1 MQTFMNRMVRAA
13 KLDATLYEEIEAD
26 TGAMGQA
33 VGVVVLAAVA
43 AGLGAGRGLGAIVV
57 GSLVALLGWYVWAY
71 LIYWIGTRLLP
82 ERETRADHGELLRC
96 LGFAAS
102 PGLIRVL
109 GVVPGLGGSVF
120 LAGSIWMLVATVI
133 ATRQALDYRSTWR
146 AAGVSAIG
154 WVAQA
159 ILLGATLWLLGS
171 FARAV

>member
-1 MQTFMNRMVRAA
+1 VQTFVNRMIRAA
-13 KLDATLYEEIEAD
+13 KLDAGLYEQVEAD
-26 TGAMGQA
+26 AGAMGQA

-43 AGLGAGRGLGAIVV
+43 AGLGAGRGVGSILV
-57 GSLVALLGWYVWAY
+57 GSLVALLAWYVWAY

-82 ERETRADHGELLRC
+82 ERETRASHSEVLRC

-109 GVVPGLGGSVF
+109 GVVPGLRGSVF
-120 LAGSIWMLVATVI
+120 LAASIWMLVATVI

-146 AAGVSAIG
+146 AVGVCAVG

-159 ILLGATLWLLGS
+159 ILLGLALWLLGGL
-171 FARAV
+171 A